1 MLQLAKAH
9 HVPRKPFYRGS
20 LESKIPAA
28 RLASKKRGYSDS
40 MSTRQV
46 VALGGAAFGAL
57 LALNGALSRTPPPPL
72 KSTMPGDSRRF
83 AWDEGAIH
91 YVVTGAG
98 SPLVLVHGLGVAASS
113 FEFRYVVELF
123 ARTHTVYAP
132 DLLGF
137 GLSDHPDLA
146 YSGSTYIRLLSDFLE
161 HEVRAPAVLIGCGLS
176 ALYCIAVAAR
186 RPNAVAAAALC
197 MPSFPDG
204 RPDLPVPMRAA
215 VDGVLSAPLVG
226 QSLFRLMTAR
236 NAIRSYLRERAYSN
250 PDLVTESMVD
260 AQYAMAHQ
268 PNALLAPHAYLAG
281 RLGVDV
287 SHELAS
293 LAKPV
298 LVVAGSNTNPSPRP
312 WLAHY
317 VRLCPHARVAMIASC
332 GALPHEEQPEQF
344 VNAIRAWIELH

>member
-1 MLQLAKAH
+1 
-9 HVPRKPFYRGS
+9 
-20 LESKIPAA
+20 
-28 RLASKKRGYSDS
+28 

-72 KSTMPGDSRRF
+72 KSTMPGEARRF
-83 AWDEGAIH
+83 TWEEGTVH

-98 SPLVLVHGLGVAASS
+98 SPLVLVHGIGVAASS

-123 ARTHTVYAP
+123 ARSHTVYSP

-137 GLSDHPDLA
+137 GLSDHPELA
-146 YSGSTYIRLLSDFLE
+146 YSGSTYITLLADFLE
-161 HEVRAPAVLIGCGLS
+161 HEVRVPAVVVGCGLS
-176 ALYCIAVAAR
+176 ALYCIAVASRA
-186 RPNAVAAAALC
+186 PDSVSGVALC
-197 MPSFPDG
+197 MPTFADG
-204 RPDLPVPMRAA
+204 RPDLPPLVRSA
-215 VDGVLSAPLVG
+215 VDGVLSIPVVG
-226 QSLFRLMTAR
+226 QNLFRLMTAR
-236 NAIRSYLRERAYSN
+236 NALRSHLREWAYSN

-287 SHELAS
+287 SRELSS
-293 LAKPV
+293 LRKPILV
-298 LVVAGSNTNPSPRP
+298 LAGANANPSPRDRI
-312 WLAHY
+312 AQY
-317 VRLCPHARVAMIASC
+317 VRLSLHARVAMVANC

-344 VNAIRAWIELH
+344 VNAIRAWIETP